1 MKDKEQIDS
10 LNGNLAI
17 VSRVPRRQNGGAPSM
32 ENALKNLLRIHD
44 HVWSRKHLN
53 RKRNGDHF
61 NLCSW
66 MCYCEAASEHFEQ
79 FMGYLRDKG
88 GLHIDEWTI
97 EPSPSVNSDENQQEE
112 SESNPSL
119 LENSSI
125 PMSENSFERFL
136 SMVEYLMRWQE
147 IRYAPETKNVYIRIE
162 NASCSYQFYL
172 SLSDLLSHWTSKE
185 YASLLE
191 DSRMLSS
198 DRAKQ
203 WKMLVIQYGER
214 FLKIVEKFGG
224 KFLPLY
230 KPNYDY
236 VEFMDTFYEISS
248 GKCLQELESPDVI
261 CFRYFPLSIQQAMQ
275 TAPRRWLTILQNSL
289 VNEQMRRFCYEYARL
304 FRGERERREKCLYL
318 LGESQCG
325 KSSLLA
331 PLEALYGLENVGV
344 MSQAKQSS
352 LEDLVGKR
360 IGILDEFSSKL
371 LSRESFLMLAE
382 GQPMKISVKYRRNPR
397 IERPQHLI
405 FSSNNLPHYIK
416 QDESGAVQ
424 SRISIYRFYKL
435 RGRIEHDALIQ
446 IRDKETPYVLLYCNR
461 VYLQMMHAMQAKK
474 GQNPPTNP
482 RTLMMQSFGSNVN
495 YEEIEE
501 KESECES
508 E

>member
-1 MKDKEQIDS
+1 
-10 LNGNLAI
+10 
-17 VSRVPRRQNGGAPSM
+17 
-32 ENALKNLLRIHD
+32 
-44 HVWSRKHLN
+44 
-53 RKRNGDHF
+53 
-61 NLCSW
+61 
-66 MCYCEAASEHFEQ
+66 
-79 FMGYLRDKG
+79 
-88 GLHIDEWTI
+88 
-97 EPSPSVNSDENQQEE
+97 
-112 SESNPSL
+112 
-119 LENSSI
+119 
-125 PMSENSFERFL
+125 
-136 SMVEYLMRWQE
+136 MRWQE

-248 GKCLQELESPDVI
+248 GKCLQELESPDAI

-331 PLEALYGLENVGV
+331 PLEGLYGLENVGV

-360 IGILDEFSSKL
+360 IGILDVPTCVGIKFVLGNASTKTVRDSHPESKNRGFPIL
-371 LSRESFLMLAE
+371 FCV
-382 GQPMKISVKYRRNPR
+382 VK
-397 IERPQHLI
+397 L
-405 FSSNNLPHYIK
+405 
-416 QDESGAVQ
+416 
-424 SRISIYRFYKL
+424 
-435 RGRIEHDALIQ
+435 
-446 IRDKETPYVLLYCNR
+446 
-461 VYLQMMHAMQAKK
+461 
-474 GQNPPTNP
+474 
-482 RTLMMQSFGSNVN
+482 
-495 YEEIEE
+495 
-501 KESECES
+501 
-508 E
+508 